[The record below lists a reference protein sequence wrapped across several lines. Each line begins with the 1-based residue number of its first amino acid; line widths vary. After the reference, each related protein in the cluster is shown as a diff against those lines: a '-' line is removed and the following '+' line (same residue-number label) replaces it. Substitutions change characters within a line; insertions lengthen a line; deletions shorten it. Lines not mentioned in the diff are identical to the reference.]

1 MRPDPDRE
9 ALRRMLL
16 DRRDSTSSD
25 MLEMTSQRIRE
36 RLLRMGP
43 FREAGSVGAYHAIGS
58 EVRTAGIIQDILDAG
73 QQLLLPAVSGDSLV
87 FRAVQD
93 AGDLVRGRFGIMEP
107 KTRCEA
113 GIPEVLLVPA
123 VGVTVKGT
131 RLGYGSGYY
140 DRYLRLSGAVSVAVT
155 LEKQIVGKIPEGSGD
170 VPVDWVVTE
179 NRLLHV

>member
-16 DRRDSTSSD
+16 ERRDSTSSD
-25 MLEMTSQRIRE
+25 MLEMASERIRD
-36 RLLRMGP
+36 RLRRMGP
-43 FREAGSVGAYHAIGS
+43 FRDARSVGTYYAIGS
-58 EVRTAGIIQDILDAG
+58 EVRTAGVIQDILDAG
-73 QQLLLPAVSGDSLV
+73 QRLFLPAVSGDSLV

-107 KTRCEA
+107 KPRCDT
-113 GIPEVLLVPA
+113 GTPEMLLVPA
-123 VGVTVKGT
+123 VGLTVGGI

-140 DRYLRLSGAVSVAVT
+140 DRYLRLNETESVAAT
-155 LEKQIVGKIPEGSGD
+155 LEKQVVGRIPESPGD

-179 NRLLHV
+179 DRLLHT